1 MSFKEVSVSDL
12 SFNPFTKI
20 GKEWMLITSGDENKW
35 NTMTASWG
43 FVGVMW
49 NKNVIE
55 TVIRPTRYTIEFVEK
70 NDLFTVSFFDEEYRK
85 ALQFCGAH
93 SGRDCDKAKETGL
106 TPVFVSEN
114 GVEVT
119 AFAEA
124 DMVLVCKKAYVQEMK
139 PECFVDTENDEK
151 WYSDKD
157 YHYQYI
163 GEIVKAFVKE

>member
-106 TPVFVSEN
+106 TPIFTDDT
-114 GVEVT
+114 T

-124 DMVLVCKKAYVQEMK
+124 SMYFVCRKLYAQDMDISLLDK
-139 PECFVDTENDEK
+139 ECHK
-151 WYSDKD
+151 WYEKD
-157 YHYQYI
+157 AVHKAFI
-163 GEIVKAFVKE
+163 GEIVKAYVKE

>member
-70 NDLFTVSFFDEEYRK
+70 NDLFTVSFFGEEYRK

-93 SGRDCDKAKETGL
+93 SGRDCDKAKEAGL
-106 TPVFVSEN
+106 TPIFLDGTTAFREAELVFVCQKVYS
-114 GVEVT
+114 
-119 AFAEA
+119 A
-124 DMVLVCKKAYVQEMK
+124 DFDFEKIS
-139 PECFVDTENDEK
+139 DEDKTK
-151 WYSDKD
+151 WYSKD
-157 YHYQYI
+157 PVHRQYF
-163 GEIVKAFVKE
+163 GEILKVYTK

>member
-85 ALQFCGAH
+85 ALQFCGTH

-106 TPVFVSEN
+106 TPIFTD
-114 GVEVT
+114 GTT

-124 DMVLVCKKAYVQEMK
+124 SMYFVCHKLYAQDMDISLLDK
-139 PECFVDTENDEK
+139 ECHK
-151 WYSDKD
+151 WYEKD
-157 YHYQYI
+157 AVHKAFI
-163 GEIVKAFVKE
+163 GEIVKAYVKE

>member
-20 GKEWMLITSGDENKW
+20 GKEWMLITSGVENKW

-85 ALQFCGAH
+85 ALQFLSLIH
-93 SGRDCDKAKETGL
+93 
-106 TPVFVSEN
+106 
-114 GVEVT
+114 
-119 AFAEA
+119 
-124 DMVLVCKKAYVQEMK
+124 
-139 PECFVDTENDEK
+139 
-151 WYSDKD
+151 
-157 YHYQYI
+157 I
-163 GEIVKAFVKE
+163 